1 MNPEQARKVIF
12 DVLGDIAPEV
22 DESTVD
28 DDHDLT
34 EQLDLDSM
42 DYLNWMVG
50 INEVTGVDI
59 PQRDVSRFL
68 TIAGAVAYLVEHS
81 TESPSPGET
90 PPRGGGHVI
99 REHGA
104 QLGTNGPSPGCTESA
119 IVESTGS
126 PREYS
131 SE

>member
-28 DDHDLT
+28 NDHDLT

-59 PQRDVSRFL
+59 SQRDVSRFL

-81 TESPSPGET
+81 TESRIPG
-90 PPRGGGHVI
+90 
-99 REHGA
+99 
-104 QLGTNGPSPGCTESA
+104 
-119 IVESTGS
+119 
-126 PREYS
+126 
-131 SE
+131 

>member
-1 MNPEQARKVIF
+1 MNQEQARKVIF

-22 DESTVD
+22 DESRVD

-59 PQRDVSRFL
+59 PQRDVSKFL
-68 TIAGAVAYLVEHS
+68 TITGAVAYLVEHGM
-81 TESPSPGET
+81 ESRIPG
-90 PPRGGGHVI
+90 
-99 REHGA
+99 
-104 QLGTNGPSPGCTESA
+104 
-119 IVESTGS
+119 
-126 PREYS
+126 
-131 SE
+131 